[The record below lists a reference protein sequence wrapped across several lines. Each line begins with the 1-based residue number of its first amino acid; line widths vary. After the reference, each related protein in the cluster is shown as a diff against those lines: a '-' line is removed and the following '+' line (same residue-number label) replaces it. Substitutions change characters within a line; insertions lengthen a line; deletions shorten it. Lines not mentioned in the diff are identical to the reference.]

1 MQLREFR
8 AQFMD
13 VSFTLWSAA
22 QIDTVH
28 LAVHST
34 IALSVV
40 YEECQ
45 MLTFNSILVKIKL
58 ATV

>member
-1 MQLREFR
+1 
-8 AQFMD
+8 MD